1 MQIKFTSKY
10 SDTYLQTLRKKLSKY
25 RVFSGPY
32 FTVFSPNTGNYRP
45 EKIPYLDTFNA
56 VKCWAKGN
64 KLSDTRCGRLNS
76 KQWKFLL

>member
-25 RVFSGPY
+25 GVFSGPY
-32 FTVFSPNTGNYRP
+32 FTVFNLNTGNYRP
-45 EKIPYLDTFNA
+45 EKIPDLDTFNA
-56 VKCWAKGN
+56 VKCWAKEN

-76 KQWKFLL
+76 KQRKFLL